1 MDGLGLGWQSQ
12 AGRLEGMIRPLL
24 KTAVCGSPQ
33 RADRTAVLLEQ
44 LSASVCNSLLVAF
57 LASTVNYLGSMIHK
71 ATKVIKVNLYW
82 KQSNSSKTLK

>member
-44 LSASVCNSLLVAF
+44 LSASVCESIVGQAGSRQQGRRGERRRGQEEDSCPAVCGGGPGSL
-57 LASTVNYLGSMIHK
+57 GG
-71 ATKVIKVNLYW
+71 
-82 KQSNSSKTLK
+82 

>member
-1 MDGLGLGWQSQ
+1 MDGVGLGWQSQ

-44 LSASVCNSLLVAF
+44 LSASVCESIVGDRQEVR
-57 LASTVNYLGSMIHK
+57 SR
-71 ATKVIKVNLYW
+71 ATGVRGGEARK
-82 KQSNSSKTLK
+82 KTAAQHCVGAGQIAWEGE